1 MTNLEAATLFTLI
14 SPVLLWPLFYYLF
27 NIAADTTD
35 RKAPPSPIY
44 LVALVVGYIID
55 FWVNL
60 TWGTVLF
67 VEWPYYT
74 RLTLSARMDNLIVNG
89 SGWRQRLAI
98 QIVGRLLEPF
108 DKTGQHTTHGKF
120 A

>member
-1 MTNLEAATLFTLI
+1 MTNLEAAALFTLI

-35 RKAPPSPIY
+35 RKVPPSPIY

-60 TWGTVLF
+60 TWGTALF
-67 VEWPYYT
+67 FEWPNIN
-74 RLTLSARMDNLIVNG
+74 RLTLSTRMDNLIVNG
-89 SGWRQRLAI
+89 SGWRKIRAVF
-98 QIVGRLLEPF
+98 IVGKFLQPY
-108 DKTGQHTTHGKF
+108 DKTGQHTTHG